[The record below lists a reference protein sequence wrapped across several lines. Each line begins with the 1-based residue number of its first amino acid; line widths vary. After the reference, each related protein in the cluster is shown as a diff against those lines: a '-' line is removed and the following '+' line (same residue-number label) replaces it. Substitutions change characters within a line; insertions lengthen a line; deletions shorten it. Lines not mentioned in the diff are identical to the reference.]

1 MTKEELIKRLIEM
14 RKTGADETLD
24 RVCESSTGCE
34 YCPLYP
40 TGRLCSHQTIDY
52 LLDYIIENESECQTN
67 LEHYWDKLNVNF
79 NAHQVDGYFAY
90 VESKMEL
97 KEWLLSP
104 YKGPPKPTYKLTQFE
119 YDLLDSH
126 DCLDQVMRF
135 ANSYQLMAM
144 KERGYF
150 KNVSE
155 DANIFDIIKNAE
167 VVEE

>member
-34 YCPLYP
+34 NCPLYQ

-52 LLDYIIENESECQTN
+52 LLDYIIENES
-67 LEHYWDKLNVNF
+67 
-79 NAHQVDGYFAY
+79 
-90 VESKMEL
+90 
-97 KEWLLSP
+97 WLLSP
-104 YKGPPKPTYKLTQFE
+104 YEEPTYKLTQFE

-135 ANSYQLMAM
+135 SNSYPLMAM

-150 KNVSE
+150 SCVSE
-155 DANIFDIIKNAE
+155 DANILDIIKNAE
-167 VVEE
+167 VIEE